1 LAEHFTLMVKTAT
14 FNKSDPGLFFNGVMN
29 SYSQVF
35 FSDNRVFSAVILLVT
50 FIDPFAGLW
59 GLVSVLFTNIMG
71 LRLGFNKY
79 VISKGLYGF
88 NSLLVGLGL
97 GVYFAPGWHLLL
109 IVLLAAVLTLFISVA
124 AEGVIGKYALPYLS
138 VPFIISIWIVMLST
152 RDLTA
157 LGISQRGV
165 FTLNDLYSTG
175 GHTLVRLYEWW
186 QQLSFPPSLRVYFIS
201 LGALFFQFNVLSGVI
216 LAGGLLYFSRIAFT
230 LTLVGFY
237 SAFYFYEII
246 GADLDEL
253 NYSYIGFNYILTSV
267 AVGGF
272 FIIPTLSSYICVI
285 CLIPLVALLTL
296 SLGSVFAVFNLPV
309 YSLPFNIIVLLF
321 LYVLKFRTKNTSR
334 LHTMFYQYNS
344 PERNLYAFRNSS
356 ERLARLWD
364 VQMRLPFFGEW
375 TVTQSY
381 EGEHTHRGEW
391 RHALDFEIMD
401 DKGKSY
407 RGKGDLRDD
416 YYCYDKAVLA
426 PADGTVEEVTDNI
439 PDNTIG
445 NINLVHN
452 WGNTIIIKHAEGLYS
467 KLSHLREKSAEIKQG
482 EKVRQGQTI
491 ARCGNSGRSPVPHLH
506 FQLQGTP
513 WIGSETMEYPLSHY
527 VLKQER
533 KFEFRSFDV
542 PEKNDRIRNVEINSL
557 LKNAF
562 DFVPGRKIR
571 IIENRKGQEA
581 RIEWEVQAS
590 IYNKSF
596 IFCKKTNSRAWFEND
611 GTIWYFTHF
620 EGDRSSLLHYFYLAA
635 FQVQFGFYQDIE
647 LNDKFPVNQTF
658 KRGILFLQDL
668 VAPFF
673 IFLKSLYNI
682 GYVFID
688 DTLSPEKINLRS
700 EVNSYAF
707 GRLTRRIQFEMVIDQ
722 EGLKRFTAESGEL
735 KITGEREK

>member
-1 LAEHFTLMVKTAT
+1 MAKTAT
-14 FNKSDPGLFFNGVMN
+14 LNNGDPGLFFNGVMN

-35 FSDNRVFSAVILLVT
+35 FSDNRIFSVVILLVT
-50 FIDPFAGLW
+50 FVDPFAGFW
-59 GLVSVLFTNIMG
+59 GLVSVLFTNAMG
-71 LRLGFNKY
+71 IYLGLNKY

-157 LGISQRGV
+157 LGISQRGA
-165 FTLNDLYSTG
+165 FTLNELYSMG
-175 GHTLVRLYEWW
+175 GITLVRLYEWW
-186 QQLSFPPSLRVYFIS
+186 QQLSFPSSLRVYFIS

-253 NYSYIGFNYILTSV
+253 HYSYIGFNYILTSI
-267 AVGGF
+267 AIGGF
-272 FIIPTLSSYICVI
+272 FIIPTVSSYLCVLF
-285 CLIPLVALLTL
+285 LIPLVALLTL

-321 LYVLKFRTKNTSR
+321 LYVLKFRTKNTNR
-334 LHTMFYQYNS
+334 LYTLFFQYNS

-356 ERLARLWD
+356 ERLARLWN
-364 VQMRLPFFGEW
+364 VQVKLPFFGEW
-375 TVTQSY
+375 TVTQAY
-381 EGEHTHRGEW
+381 DGEHTHKNEW

-401 DKGKSY
+401 DEGRPC
-407 RGKGDLRDD
+407 RGKGNLCSD
-416 YYCYDKAVLA
+416 YFCYDKAVLA

-445 NINLVHN
+445 NINLVQN
-452 WGNTIIIKHAEGLYS
+452 WGNTIIIKHSEGLYS
-467 KLSHLREKSAEIKQG
+467 KLSHLREKSAEVKKG
-482 EKVRQGQTI
+482 EKVRQGQTL

-513 WIGSETMEYPLSHY
+513 WIGSETLEYPLSHY
-527 VLKQER
+527 ITKKDNE
-533 KFEFRSFDV
+533 FEFRSFEV
-542 PEKNDRIRNVEINSL
+542 PGMGDKIRNVESNAL

-562 DFVPGRKIR
+562 DFVPGRKMQ
-571 IIENRKGQEA
+571 IIVNREGRA
-581 RIEWEVQAS
+581 TRIEWEVQAS

-596 IFCKKTNSRAWFEND
+596 ILCKKSSSRAWFEND
-611 GTIWYFTHF
+611 GAIWYFTHF
-620 EGDRSSLLHYFYLAA
+620 EGDRTSLLHYFYLAA
-635 FQVQFGFYQDIE
+635 FKVQFGFYQDIT
-647 LNDKFPVNQTF
+647 LHDKFPVNQTF
-658 KRGILFLQDL
+658 QRRVLFFQDL
-668 VAPFF
+668 AAPFF
-673 IFLKSLYNI
+673 LFLKSLYRLD
-682 GYVFID
+682 YVFID
-688 DTLSPEKINLRS
+688 DNLSPEKIKLRS
-700 EVNSYAF
+700 EVTSF
-707 GRLTRRIQFEMVIDQ
+707 VFEKLLRKVQIEMEIDRQ
-722 EGLKRFTAESGEL
+722 GLKRLKVESGEL
-735 KITGEREK
+735 IITGEWEK